1 MSEKPPL
8 TYAPSDRID
17 AFDELANEF
26 LHEILGLPWA
36 LMTDESALS
45 DFHGCGLSEEEL
57 DGLDDQARNDYWDE
71 WVVRRVCE
79 RYRIEPFPVTIHMA
93 ALFARIERA
102 APLQ

>member
-8 TYAPSDRID
+8 TYASSDRID
-17 AFDELANEF
+17 AFEELATEF
-26 LHEILGLPWA
+26 LREILELPWA

-45 DFHGCGLSEEEL
+45 DFHGCGLGADKLNGQHESTR
-57 DGLDDQARNDYWDE
+57 DGYWDE

-79 RYRIEPFPVTIHMA
+79 RYRIERFPVTIRMVD
-93 ALFARIERA
+93 LFARIERA